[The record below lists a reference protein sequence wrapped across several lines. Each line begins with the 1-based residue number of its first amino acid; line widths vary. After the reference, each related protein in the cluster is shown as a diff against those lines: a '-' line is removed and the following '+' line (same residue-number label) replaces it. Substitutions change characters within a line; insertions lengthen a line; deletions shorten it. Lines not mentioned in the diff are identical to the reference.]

1 MSESRKPPRIPL
13 LPADPAPVRKRGRPP
28 ASPEAQASIRQRLL
42 EATGTVFA
50 RVGYHGLSVELILAE
65 AGLSRP
71 TYYKHFRNSDEPIRI
86 LIQQVNDRLI
96 ERILAAAGG
105 SGDPF
110 TAVEAGLTAWRD
122 WGAELGPMLRPLFAE
137 LHDPHS
143 PASAHRRRTLTL
155 LGEQLRELI
164 QRFGRPCPTRL
175 QVDALLHGVEY
186 LGYRFHLDTPGGDA
200 HWKQARDAMLR
211 LAIALLG
218 GPGEWEHAA
227 QLAQHLGIELAPV
240 ELAVASD
247 N

>member
-1 MSESRKPPRIPL
+1 M
-13 LPADPAPVRKRGRPP
+13 
-28 ASPEAQASIRQRLL
+28 RQRLL
-42 EATGTVFA
+42 EATGAVFA

-71 TYYKHFRNSDEPIRI
+71 TYYKHFRNADEPIRI

-96 ERILAAAGG
+96 DRILAAASG

-110 TAVEAGLTAWRD
+110 AAVEAGLTAWRD
-122 WGAELGPMLRPLFAE
+122 WGAELGPMVRPLFAE

-143 PASAHRRRTLTL
+143 PASEYRRRTLAIL
-155 LGEQLRELI
+155 ADQLSELI
-164 QRFGRPCPTRL
+164 QRFGGPRPTRL

-218 GPGEWEHAA
+218 GPEEWQHAA
-227 QLAQHLGIELAPV
+227 RLAQHLGIELAPE
-240 ELAVASD
+240 ELGGSSA